1 MALRP
6 IDEAE
11 EDVLLGEEGRLHDEL
26 THHEARAAEVDLVAL
41 VGARR
46 RARGD
51 APLAKLGVQAGQVRV
66 QLQLLLGLGFGFGLG
81 LGLGF
86 GFGLGFGLG
95 LRLGSASGLGLG
107 LG

>member
-6 IDEAE
+6 IDEVE

-26 THHEARAAEVDLVAL
+26 THHEARAAAVDLVAL

-66 QLQLLLGLGFGFGLG
+66 QLQLLLGLGLGLG
-81 LGLGF
+81 LGLEG
-86 GFGLGFGLG
+86 
-95 LRLGSASGLGLG
+95 
-107 LG
+107 